1 MERSGVALIGRVA
14 RALPY
19 AFVAACGL
27 IPLLAVLH
35 ASWRGGAGTDAW
47 PHLAAVL
54 GFSLWQA
61 ALSTTLALAAGLPLA
76 WLLARFRV
84 PGRRVMRALVL
95 LPFVMPTVVTA
106 AGFVATLGPRGP
118 LAELWREFGGTWPT
132 VIPSLGAV
140 LLAHVFYNYGVVV
153 QIVGGAWR
161 ALGPRPAEAAALLG
175 ATPWQVFSRVTVPL
189 LWPAVAS
196 AALLVFIYTFGSFG
210 VIVFLGGARM
220 ATVEVEIWRQTAQ
233 LLRLDLAATLALLQ
247 LGVTTLA
254 TAGYTWLTGR
264 VAPQTPQVSPEAPPP
279 RRRREWL
286 AVAAGWSLVLAF
298 SLPLL
303 ALVLRSFAP
312 LQRGATGLSL
322 AAWQLLGEN
331 PRGSYFFVPPAQA
344 IGNSLLITAVAST
357 LALALGVLAAY
368 SLRTPA
374 RRAWREALLMLPLG
388 ISAVTLGLGFVLVF
402 GPLGR
407 LRDLWL
413 IPVAHALLAF
423 PLVLRSLAPALRNL
437 DPRLR
442 EAATLLGATPWRAVW
457 RVELPLLRGALI
469 AGAALAAAVSLGDY
483 GAALLLGRPDAPT
496 IPLVI
501 GRLLGQPGAAN
512 YAQALAL
519 ASILLLLAGACALLV
534 DRDER

>member
-1 MERSGVALIGRVA
+1 
-14 RALPY
+14 
-19 AFVAACGL
+19 
-27 IPLLAVLH
+27 
-35 ASWRGGAGTDAW
+35 
-47 PHLAAVL
+47 
-54 GFSLWQA
+54 
-61 ALSTTLALAAGLPLA
+61 
-76 WLLARFRV
+76 
-84 PGRRVMRALVL
+84 
-95 LPFVMPTVVTA
+95 
-106 AGFVATLGPRGP
+106 
-118 LAELWREFGGTWPT
+118 
-132 VIPSLGAV
+132 
-140 LLAHVFYNYGVVV
+140 
-153 QIVGGAWR
+153 
-161 ALGPRPAEAAALLG
+161 
-175 ATPWQVFSRVTVPL
+175 
-189 LWPAVAS
+189 
-196 AALLVFIYTFGSFG
+196 
-210 VIVFLGGARM
+210 
-220 ATVEVEIWRQTAQ
+220 
-233 LLRLDLAATLALLQ
+233 
-247 LGVTTLA
+247 
-254 TAGYTWLTGR
+254 
-264 VAPQTPQVSPEAPPP
+264 VAPQTPQVLPEAPPP

-286 AVAAGWSLVLAF
+286 AVAAGWALVLTF

-312 LQRGATGLSL
+312 LERGASGLSL
-322 AAWQLLGEN
+322 AAWRLLGEN

-344 IGNSLLITAVAST
+344 IGNSLLITAVAGA

-374 RRAWREALLMLPLG
+374 RRVWREALLMLPLG

-442 EAATLLGATPWRAVW
+442 EAAALLGATPWRAVW

-519 ASILLLLAGACALLV
+519 ASVLLLLTGACALLL
-534 DRDER
+534 DRSER